1 MEKQEGNKIFSDID
15 KLYSEYYEVFLKKND
30 ADFKEKY
37 AIAYKSARDKLI
49 IAVCKLYF
57 KFEHKEGSCKN
68 IPPVTKRNKNNDN
81 YSDIVLLETVKAMDE
96 YQDSDSRKKGY
107 SFSNYVC
114 MKINYAK
121 GKEYSKNIASS
132 NQGGSEISDYEA
144 AQIRR
149 VLKKDKELIKFG
161 IYDENK
167 RNEKIAMLLS
177 TNSYAMTVEAVIRF
191 KQLGTCQTTE
201 IEVETSEGKT
211 YSVIDSEK
219 NRTEK
224 NHITP
229 ESEYLKNEQSVYLE
243 KLFCEIDDIYAK
255 KNDVRESEIFT
266 VALLKPFQ
274 VEKKNYVQENGS
286 LQDFYPDI
294 YAILA
299 KYNCIDKAIL
309 RPFFEECD
317 YCLPTQEE
325 IEKKYGLNKKYAGT
339 LLMRFRES
347 FSGSKNI
354 KEYFYDY
361 LKKK

>member
-1 MEKQEGNKIFSDID
+1 MNITKIKLTNFRNYDEQEIELN
-15 KLYSEYYEVFLKKND
+15 
-30 ADFKEKY
+30 
-37 AIAYKSARDKLI
+37 
-49 IAVCKLYF
+49 
-57 KFEHKEGSCKN
+57 KN
-68 IPPVTKRNKNNDN
+68 INVFYGDN
-81 YSDIVLLETVKAMDE
+81 AQGKTNIIESIFLCSIGK
-96 YQDSDSRKKGY
+96 
-107 SFSNYVC
+107 SFRTS
-114 MKINYAK
+114 
-121 GKEYSKNIASS
+121 
-132 NQGGSEISDYEA
+132 
-144 AQIRR
+144 
-149 VLKKDKELIKFG
+149 KDKELIKFG

-219 NRTEK
+219 NLTEK